1 MICHYQRISNSLF
14 SLPTMTSNQDMLV
27 RDMGHLQISNYS
39 PQQYSSNSKK
49 IAPVVPPKPKSD
61 MYATV
66 GAKSNGMYHSSVH
79 PPPQPASVVS
89 TINDPIY
96 SNFHPDDNMPPPPPP
111 PPQVTSYS
119 PPPSQH
125 YPPPPP
131 DAVAAPSSPASSTYG
146 TQAGYSSYRPNSSV
160 SSYDTSSIYE
170 PITPRPPSQ
179 MSNRSNYS
187 MGSGS
192 SSLYSSY
199 YPASGRGK
207 GTTGRPT
214 GKEAE
219 VDRLTDLM
227 VQSMEN
233 SSDPEFYEDEEEE
246 EIPVIGMCYK
256 CGEKVLGEGSG
267 CTAMEHVYHISCFT
281 CHICHKELR
290 GKPFYAKDG
299 KPFCEDDYLNT
310 LEKCCVCG
318 GRILDRILRATGK
331 PYHPNCFTCVVCGKC
346 LDGIPFTVDA
356 TNQIYCID
364 DFHKKFAPRCCVCK
378 QPIMPEHG
386 KEETVRVVALDRSFH
401 VQCYRCEDC
410 GLRLSSEAEGS
421 CYPLD
426 DHILC
431 RSCNAKRV
439 QALTSCMTTEL

>member
-1 MICHYQRISNSLF
+1 MGVAPVDAQYRTDKCSRF
-14 SLPTMTSNQDMLV
+14 PTMASNPDLLV
-27 RDMGHLQISNYS
+27 RDMGHLQINNYS
-39 PQQYSSNSKK
+39 PQQYSPGSKK
-49 IAPVVPPKPKSD
+49 VAPVVPPKPKPD
-61 MYATV
+61 MAYATI
-66 GAKSNGMYHSSVH
+66 ASKSNGMYHASMH
-79 PPPQPASVVS
+79 PPPQPASVIVPG
-89 TINDPIY
+89 DPIY
-96 SNFHPDDNMPPPPPP
+96 SNYHPDDDLPPPPP
-111 PPQVTSYS
+111 PPQGASYS
-119 PPPSQH
+119 PPSQQ
-125 YPPPPP
+125 YPPPP
-131 DAVAAPSSPASSTYG
+131 DVAPPSPGGSSTYE
-146 TQAGYSSYRPNSSV
+146 TQGGYGSYRPNSSV
-160 SSYDTSSIYE
+160 SSYDSSSIYE
-170 PITPRPPSQ
+170 PIVRRPPSQ
-179 MSNRSNYS
+179 MS
-187 MGSGS
+187 MGSA
-192 SSLYSSY
+192 SLYSSY
-199 YPASGRGK
+199 YPPLGGRGGK
-207 GTTGRPT
+207 GGGGRPS

-227 VQSMEN
+227 VQNMEN
-233 SSDPEFYEDEEEE
+233 SSDPEFYG
-246 EIPVIGMCYK
+246 ICYN

-281 CHICHKELR
+281 CHVCYKELR

-364 DFHKKFAPRCCVCK
+364 DFHKKFAPRCCVCH
-378 QPIMPEHG
+378 QPIMPEQG

>member
-1 MICHYQRISNSLF
+1 MNSRYRAMSSN
-14 SLPTMTSNQDMLV
+14 PEMLV
-27 RDMGHLQISNYS
+27 REMGHLQISNYS
-39 PQQYSSNSKK
+39 PQQYSPSNKK
-49 IAPVVPPKPKSD
+49 VAPVVPPKPKSD
-61 MYATV
+61 MYGTV
-66 GAKSNGMYHSSVH
+66 ASKSNGIYHASIHSSPHSATTVH
-79 PPPQPASVVS
+79 S
-89 TINDPIY
+89 TGDPIY
-96 SNFHPDDNMPPPPPP
+96 SNYHPDDDLPPPPPP
-111 PPQVTSYS
+111 PPQQVSYS
-119 PPPSQH
+119 PPSSQH

-131 DAVAAPSSPASSTYG
+131 DTVPAPSSPANSTYG

-192 SSLYSSY
+192 TSLYSSY

-207 GTTGRPT
+207 GSAGRPT

-233 SSDPEFYEDEEEE
+233 SSDPEFYEEEEEE

-256 CGEKVLGEGSG
+256 CGEKVFGEGSG

-281 CHICHKELR
+281 CHVCHKELR

-364 DFHKKFAPRCCVCK
+364 DFHKKFAPRCCVCQ

-410 GLRLSSEAEGS
+410 GLQLSSEAEGS

>member
-1 MICHYQRISNSLF
+1 
-14 SLPTMTSNQDMLV
+14 MTSNQDMLI
-27 RDMGHLQISNYS
+27 RDLNHLKISNSSPQHYS
-39 PQQYSSNSKK
+39 PSGKK
-49 IAPVVPPKPKSD
+49 VAPVVPPKPKSD
-61 MYATV
+61 IYAVV
-66 GAKSNGMYHSSVH
+66 GPKTNGTYHSASQ
-79 PPPQPASVVS
+79 PPPPPPPPTETGSYSAGG
-89 TINDPIY
+89 PIY
-96 SNFHPDDNMPPPPPP
+96 SNYLPEDLPPPPPPP
-111 PPQVTSYS
+111 PPQSVTYS
-119 PPPSQH
+119 SQP

-131 DAVAAPSSPASSTYG
+131 PDTMPKVASPATSLNYETQSGYATFRPQSS
-146 TQAGYSSYRPNSSV
+146 A
-160 SSYDTSSIYE
+160 SSYDTNSIYE

-179 MSNRSNYS
+179 MSTRSTYS
-187 MGSGS
+187 IGSGG

-207 GTTGRPT
+207 TATTGRSM

-233 SSDPEFYEDEEEE
+233 SSDPDFY
-246 EIPVIGMCYK
+246 GMCYK

-267 CTAMEHVYHISCFT
+267 CTAMDHVYHISCFT
-281 CHICHKELR
+281 CHVCHKELR

-299 KPFCEDDYLNT
+299 KPFCEEDYLNT

-318 GRILDRILRATGK
+318 ARILDRILRATGK
-331 PYHPNCFTCVVCGKC
+331 PYHPSCFTCIVCGKG

-356 TNQIYCID
+356 TNQIHCID

-378 QPIMPEHG
+378 QPIMPESG
-386 KEETVRVVALDRSFH
+386 QEETVRVVALDHSFH

-410 GLRLSSEAEGS
+410 GLRLSSETEGSS

-439 QALTSCMTTEL
+439 QALTSSMITEL

>member
-1 MICHYQRISNSLF
+1 
-14 SLPTMTSNQDMLV
+14 MTSNQDMLV
-27 RDMGHLQISNYS
+27 RDMGHLQISNYA
-39 PQQYSSNSKK
+39 PQQYSPGSKK
-49 IAPVVPPKPKSD
+49 VAPVVPPKPKSE
-61 MYATV
+61 MYGSITP
-66 GAKSNGMYHSSVH
+66 KTNGMYHTSMH
-79 PPPQPASVVS
+79 PPPQAASSVNTS
-89 TINDPIY
+89 NMSDPIY
-96 SNFHPDDNMPPPPPP
+96 SNYLPDDDLPPPPPP
-111 PPQVTSYS
+111 PPQVSYS
-119 PPPSQH
+119 PPPSQQ

-131 DAVAAPSSPASSTYG
+131 DNLPAPSSPGSSTYG
-146 TQAGYSSYRPNSSV
+146 TQAYSSYRPNSSV

-192 SSLYSSY
+192 TSLYSSY

-207 GTTGRPT
+207 GAPNRPG
-214 GKEAE
+214 GKEVAE

-233 SSDPEFYEDEEEE
+233 SSDPEFY
-246 EIPVIGMCYK
+246 GMCYK

-267 CTAMEHVYHISCFT
+267 CTAMEHVYHIACFT
-281 CHICHKELR
+281 CHVCYKELR

-318 GRILDRILRATGK
+318 GRILDRVSKYLYINTLEK
-331 PYHPNCFTCVVCGKC
+331 CCVCGGRI
-346 LDGIPFTVDA
+346 LDRCIALHPVILEKF
-356 TNQIYCID
+356 IYMQYFEFLMTTMETKLLKIY
-364 DFHKKFAPRCCVCK
+364 FYFRKFAPRCCVCNL
-378 QPIMPEHG
+378 PIMPEPG
-386 KEETVRVVALDRSFH
+386 KDETVRVVALDRSFH
-401 VQCYRCEDC
+401 VHCYRCEDC